1 MYSRPHAKPT
11 ANNNLSVLEA
21 YILVYQFSHIVCM
34 RTQSNRNAKF
44 SNPPTHTHTHTH
56 IYIYIYI
63 YIYIDISNT
72 HTHTHTH
79 I

>member
-1 MYSRPHAKPT
+1 MYSRPYAKPT

-21 YILVYQFSHIVCM
+21 YNFFLVYQFSRIVCT

-56 IYIYIYI
+56 IYIYIYPP
-63 YIYIDISNT
+63 
-72 HTHTHTH
+72 THTH

>member
-56 IYIYIYI
+56 THIYIFIY
-63 YIYIDISNT
+63 
-72 HTHTHTH
+72 TH
-79 I
+79 IVTGVEVTVRI